1 MAFIMDSSYNEQQ
14 FRDGISNVKVVI
26 VGGGGGVGSSVAFN
40 LLLRGE
46 PYDVVLV
53 DSNPNMIT
61 SHVMDLEQTLALG
74 AARSVRGGDESEVF
88 DADIVVMSAS
98 VPLRLN
104 DSRLVFLRDNAA
116 IVNKISDLL
125 AKAGPHWNGVLIMV
139 TNPVDS
145 LCTWAQQ
152 RTGLDRR
159 RLLGYTLNESLRLRT
174 GISQALDASPQS
186 IDAWVIGEHGD
197 SCVPLFS
204 RVKVAGA
211 PVELTAEER
220 RKAEEF
226 MRSWYVRHVALDS
239 GRTSTWTTGL
249 GVARMVAAIAHGKGE
264 LWPASIVLAGEYG
277 IEGVSLSVPVSL
289 GRHGVECIHEW
300 EIAPEEHAALHKAAA
315 CVREATNTIK
325 DVVTEDKKL
334 SC

>member
-1 MAFIMDSSYNEQQ
+1 MLCNERQV
-14 FRDGISNVKVVI
+14 DGGISSVKVVI
-26 VGGGGGVGSSVAFN
+26 VGGAGGVGSSVAFN

-61 SHVMDLEQTLALG
+61 SHVMDLEQTLVLG
-74 AARSVRGGDESEVF
+74 AARSVRGGDEAEVF
-88 DADIVVMSAS
+88 DSDVVVMSAS
-98 VPLRLN
+98 VPLRPN
-104 DSRLVFLRDNAA
+104 NSRLVFLHDNAA
-116 IVNKISDLL
+116 IENRVGDLL
-125 AKAGPHWNGVLIMV
+125 AEMGPHWNGVLLMV
-139 TNPVDS
+139 TNPLDP
-145 LCTWAQQ
+145 LCTWVQQ

-159 RLLGYTLNESLRLRT
+159 RILGYTLNDSLRLRT
-174 GISQALDASPQS
+174 GISQVLDTAPQS

-226 MRSWYVRHVALDS
+226 MRSWYVRHVALGS

-249 GVARMVAAIAHGKGE
+249 GVARMVAAIAYGKGE

-277 IEGVSLSVPVSL
+277 IEGVSLGVPVSL
-289 GRHGVECIHEW
+289 GRRGVEEIHEW
-300 EIAPEEHAALHKAAA
+300 EIAPEEHAALHEAAA
-315 CVREATNTIK
+315 RVREATNTLK
-325 DVVTEDKKL
+325 DVV
-334 SC
+334 